1 MTLVP
6 DISRSEILEE
16 VAAAERQA
24 MDVLEQAAQLA
35 PDAEERELYRRL
47 AGRELQSLSELYAE
61 KTRLEAE
68 DFVQRALDV

>member
-1 MTLVP
+1 
-6 DISRSEILEE
+6 
-16 VAAAERQA
+16 
-24 MDVLEQAAQLA
+24 MDVREQAAQLA

-68 DFVQRALDV
+68 DFVQKALDV